1 MQVRAGTGKVSTA
14 NSKPTRDQETTDES
28 SEQKHSM
35 SLGQQSQTFPIAKEK
50 TDCYKREEK
59 KKKKITER
67 LRKQNFLTVRTQ
79 Q

>member
-59 KKKKITER
+59 KKKKS
-67 LRKQNFLTVRTQ
+67 LKG
-79 Q
+79 